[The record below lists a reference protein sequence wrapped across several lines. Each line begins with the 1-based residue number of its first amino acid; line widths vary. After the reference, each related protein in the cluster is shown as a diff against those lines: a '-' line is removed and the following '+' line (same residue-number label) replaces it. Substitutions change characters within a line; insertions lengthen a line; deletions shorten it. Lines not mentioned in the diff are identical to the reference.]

1 MSSQS
6 LTNSKAYKIAIK
18 PNVIKLKRL
27 NGYALKNIDIVNIGH
42 IDSKQSKFIKLENHD
57 KRLRGLTGNL
67 NMRLRLG
74 CTVLDI
80 TCSLYDALNRKV
92 IHNYICIL
100 DTYMPAIF
108 DSESFNHL
116 ALVTTNKGEVFYTLI
131 KKCNYGRIKLA
142 KTISFIQPTIY

>member
-1 MSSQS
+1 MSPQS

-27 NGYALKNIDIVNIGH
+27 NGYALKNLNVVSIGQ
-42 IDSKQSKFIKLENHD
+42 IDSKQSKFIKLESHD
-57 KRLRGLTGNL
+57 KRLQCLAGNV

-80 TCSLYDALNRKV
+80 TCSLYDVLNRKV
-92 IHNYICIL
+92 MHNYICVL

-116 ALVTTNKGEVFYTLI
+116 AMVTTNKGEVFYTLI
-131 KKCNYGRIKLA
+131 KKCNYERMKKA
-142 KTISFIQPTIY
+142 KVSSFIQPTAF